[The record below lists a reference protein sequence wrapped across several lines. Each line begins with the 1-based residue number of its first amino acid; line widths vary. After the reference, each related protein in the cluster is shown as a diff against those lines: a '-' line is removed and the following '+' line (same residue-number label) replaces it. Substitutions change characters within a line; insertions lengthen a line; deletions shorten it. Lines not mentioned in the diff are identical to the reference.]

1 MHYCIAF
8 IPGNHWLLAYQT
20 HEYISKVICAVGE
33 TPPYP
38 HVCFIGS
45 DRIIPLVHI
54 INRSLLSPYR
64 KHLVFFASSAIFT
77 GGFVGFFFLFGKV
90 KKNFEEHKIWK
101 DILKRILHVLV
112 FASMTGPL
120 SSIYTADVVK
130 GQIASHWCF
139 EWLLIKCPEN

>member
-1 MHYCIAF
+1 M
-8 IPGNHWLLAYQT
+8 
-20 HEYISKVICAVGE
+20 VGE

-77 GGFVGFFFLFGKV
+77 GGFVVVFFLFGKV
-90 KKNFEEHKIWK
+90 KKNLKNTKYEKI
-101 DILKRILHVLV
+101 
-112 FASMTGPL
+112 F
-120 SSIYTADVVK
+120 
-130 GQIASHWCF
+130 
-139 EWLLIKCPEN
+139 